1 MPWLLALC
9 SALFSVVNEKY
20 WVKFGRV
27 FCCWKKH
34 WLFRNRLYDLPQS
47 VGDDGAHLIRQTLD
61 CHLEDCCKGE
71 TLVVLRTE
79 VDSDSSEIV
88 GVAAVVV
95 VVAVDVVVVV
105 VVAVIGMRNFDLYLK
120 DSTWLFV

>member
-1 MPWLLALC
+1 M
-9 SALFSVVNEKY
+9 
-20 WVKFGRV
+20 
-27 FCCWKKH
+27 
-34 WLFRNRLYDLPQS
+34 
-47 VGDDGAHLIRQTLD
+47 
-61 CHLEDCCKGE
+61 
-71 TLVVLRTE
+71 LRTE